1 MKTHIIERNQ
11 IFKNNIFNYYSFIFV
26 IFLIFIMSKIAFSNG
41 EPIIFEKEFSY
52 LATFFGVTGI
62 TLFGINIFSFKK
74 TGLLKIENDKIR
86 IENKGLKNEIALSL
100 INKFKIKRIQGTIY
114 KLLINDIKLEIALD
128 KSALIELKKIS
139 PKSI

>member
-1 MKTHIIERNQ
+1 
-11 IFKNNIFNYYSFIFV
+11 
-26 IFLIFIMSKIAFSNG
+26 MSKIAFSNG

-86 IENKGLKNEIALSL
+86 IENK
-100 INKFKIKRIQGTIY
+100 RV
-114 KLLINDIKLEIALD
+114 
-128 KSALIELKKIS
+128 KK
-139 PKSI
+139 